1 MTQNM
6 IKLI

>member
-6 IKLI
+6 I

>member
-6 IKLI
+6 